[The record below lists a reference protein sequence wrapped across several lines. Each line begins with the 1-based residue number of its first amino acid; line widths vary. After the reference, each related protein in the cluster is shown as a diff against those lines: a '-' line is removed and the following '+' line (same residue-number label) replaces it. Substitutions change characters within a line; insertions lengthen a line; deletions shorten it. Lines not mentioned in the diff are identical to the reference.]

1 MTDYLKTKIAES
13 KQTETPRYGPSK
25 VRSMAADGTNR
36 VACTPYN
43 LKSGAPTCYLI
54 RLEGEKRWRRVMH
67 WQDAYYEPRMGL
79 YTFSGVGT
87 LFVRIKGTPYIV
99 REYDIP
105 TPAPDTVAI
114 ESDTWGGVLA
124 QADKLR
130 T

>member
-13 KQTETPRYGPSK
+13 KQTETPRYGE
-25 VRSMAADGTNR
+25 VRIVDGKGRLR
-36 VACTPYN
+36 VGRFST
-43 LKSGAPTCYLI
+43 SYLI
-54 RLEGEKRWRRVMH
+54 RLEGEKRFRRVMC
-67 WQDAYYEPRMGL
+67 WQ
-79 YTFSGVGT
+79 FSNVGT

-114 ESDTWGGVLA
+114 ESDTWAGVLA